1 MRNKRM
7 KQFIAGA
14 LAVGMIMT
22 VPMTTEATT
31 VTKQTTISPLC
42 EYSYSSEI
50 SKEGAIYVE
59 LDAAEDYITNV
70 KVRNKNLI
78 AKVTRRD
85 GYYSKYGDNNESKS
99 DKYTAVIGLYAK
111 KELTTKVSFDIY
123 GKDHKK
129 KETKT
134 VTVVAKANSDENAV
148 KSITFAGKPISYD
161 KLYTQ
166 KSGKLKI
173 KMNKNYKLTKVEVGG
188 YKKKMSNNGDK
199 DNYNSE
205 VEYKVVKNNAN
216 IKLSTIPYMY
226 SYAYK
231 YDKDSYLHRRK
242 EIIAYTWVRVTY
254 KNTKTK
260 KIGVATYSIKKV
272 AK

>member
-22 VPMTTEATT
+22 VPMTTEAAT

-111 KELTTKVSFDIY
+111 KELTTKGSFDIY
-123 GKDHKK
+123 GKDHSIILIFKVFPK
-129 KETKT
+129 RLGRVIK
-134 VTVVAKANSDENAV
+134 VTSSPLSHHSLINGVL
-148 KSITFAGKPISYD
+148 SI
-161 KLYTQ
+161 
-166 KSGKLKI
+166 
-173 KMNKNYKLTKVEVGG
+173 
-188 YKKKMSNNGDK
+188 
-199 DNYNSE
+199 
-205 VEYKVVKNNAN
+205 
-216 IKLSTIPYMY
+216 
-226 SYAYK
+226 
-231 YDKDSYLHRRK
+231 
-242 EIIAYTWVRVTY
+242 
-254 KNTKTK
+254 
-260 KIGVATYSIKKV
+260 
-272 AK
+272 